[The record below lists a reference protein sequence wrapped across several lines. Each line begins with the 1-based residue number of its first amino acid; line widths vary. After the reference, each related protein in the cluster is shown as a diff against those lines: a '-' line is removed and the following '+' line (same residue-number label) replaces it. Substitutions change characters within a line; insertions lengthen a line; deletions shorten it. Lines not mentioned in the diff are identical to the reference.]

1 MRTHLELFEEFG
13 TPVYPGHPVALA
25 CYALVGVPTLDAALV
40 PTGPNSVTLVSAKT
54 VVGAVDALQATATM
68 LGKLQRGETVEGAL
82 KWANDWWA
90 RCIRSHQPAFDKR
103 LVPGQEQAKR
113 MEELFAELVT
123 AARARA
129 AELAAEA
136 AAAANATATPAASV
150 AAVPGELTTTPA
162 EAQPAAERAE

>member
-54 VVGAVDALQATATM
+54 VVGAADALEATASM
-68 LGKLQRGETVEGAL
+68 LGKLQRGETVEAAL

-103 LVPGQEQAKR
+103 LAPGQEQAKR
-113 MEELFAELVT
+113 MEGLFAELVA

-129 AELAAEA
+129 AETA
-136 AAAANATATPAASV
+136 AAAPA
-150 AAVPGELTTTPA
+150 PD
-162 EAQPAAERAE
+162 QPAAERGG

>member
-40 PTGPNSVTLVSAKT
+40 PTGPNSVTLISAKT
-54 VVGAVDALQATATM
+54 VVGAADALQATASM
-68 LGKLQRGETVEGAL
+68 LGKLQRGETVEAAL

-103 LVPGQEQAKR
+103 LTPGQEQAKR
-113 MEELFAELVT
+113 MEALFAELVT

-129 AELAAEA
+129 AELAAANAAVENAAAAELAPANAAVTNA
-136 AAAANATATPAASV
+136 AAAAPD
-150 AAVPGELTTTPA
+150 
-162 EAQPAAERAE
+162 QPTAERGE